1 METEEMLENS
11 ILNELLFDPAY
22 LIAALG
28 ALTLILFIMVIVCL
42 VKLGSLKKKYKKF
55 MEGNDAK
62 SLEELIQT
70 EVVDIKKLQEGDEIL
85 NDKMEEMNRV
95 ISGCYQKTGVVKY
108 DALTGMGGQVSFAL
122 AMLDLK
128 NSGIM
133 INSIHTRE
141 GSYLYMKEITEGKCE
156 LLLGKEEEKAL
167 EKAMAVKIV

>member
-1 METEEMLENS
+1 MLENS
-11 ILNELLFDPAY
+11 MLNDLLFDPAY
-22 LIAALG
+22 IIAGLG
-28 ALTLILFIMVIVCL
+28 ALTLLLFIMVIVCL
-42 VKLGSLKKKYKKF
+42 VKLSGLKKKYRKF

-70 EVVDIKKLQEGDEIL
+70 EISDIKTLQEEDQKIENKI
-85 NDKMEEMNRV
+85 NNINHV

-108 DALTGMGGQVSFAL
+108 DALAGMGGQVSFAL

-141 GSYLYMKEITEGKCE
+141 GSYLYMKEITEGTCE
-156 LLLGKEEEKAL
+156 VLLGKEEQKAL
-167 EKAMAVKIV
+167 EKAMAVKA

>member
-1 METEEMLENS
+1 MLENS
-11 ILNELLFDPAY
+11 MLNDLLFDPAY
-22 LIAALG
+22 IIAAL
-28 ALTLILFIMVIVCL
+28 AAFAVLLFIMVIVCL
-42 VKLGSLKKKYKKF
+42 VKLGGLKKKYRKF

-70 EVVDIKKLQEGDEIL
+70 QVAEIHNLQSEDQKIEDEI
-85 NDKMEEMNRV
+85 KRIHQI

-108 DALTGMGGQVSFAL
+108 DALSGMGGQVSFAL

-156 LLLGKEEEKAL
+156 VLLGKEEQKAL
-167 EKAMAVKIV
+167 EKAMQQD

>member
-1 METEEMLENS
+1 MLENS
-11 ILNELLFDPAY
+11 MLNDLLFDPAY
-22 LIAALG
+22 VIAALAAVT
-28 ALTLILFIMVIVCL
+28 ALLFIMVIVCL
-42 VKLGSLKKKYKKF
+42 IKLRGLKKKYRKF

-70 EVVDIKKLQEGDEIL
+70 QVSDIKNLQDEDSKIEDEIRR
-85 NDKMEEMNRV
+85 MNHV

-141 GSYLYMKEITEGKCE
+141 GSYLYMKEIKEGTCE
-156 LLLGKEEEKAL
+156 VLLGKEEQKAL
-167 EKAMAVKIV
+167 EKAMAVKTV